1 MPCTPPAQQ
10 TKIVADL
17 LKILD
22 GTRELEHETLFCKC
36 TKICSKFEPQTGLN
50 LVFPPSAGQGWR
62 TWWWRLT
69 RVASTLPGKST
80 VSSSWKTALVRSVVG
95 GTTFSF
101 LSQILVQ
108 PTGLAG
114 LRNWFSGFQ
123 YQRQPQGR
131 GFLTYL
137 VICSR
142 SSLTDHLL
150 KKP

>member
-1 MPCTPPAQQ
+1 MQCTQPTQQ
-10 TKIVADL
+10 TKIVAEL

-22 GTRELEHETLFCKC
+22 GTKPFFANIQRFA
-36 TKICSKFEPQTGLN
+36 QTGLN

-62 TWWWRLT
+62 TWWWQLT

-108 PTGLAG
+108 PTGLADPK
-114 LRNWFSGFQ
+114 NWFSGFQ